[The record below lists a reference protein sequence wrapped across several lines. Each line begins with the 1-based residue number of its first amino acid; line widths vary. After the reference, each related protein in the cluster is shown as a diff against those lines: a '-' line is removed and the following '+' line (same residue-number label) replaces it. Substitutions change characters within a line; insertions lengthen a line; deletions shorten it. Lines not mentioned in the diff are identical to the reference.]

1 MSNPFQ
7 SHQGDNHQF
16 DVKHAIDD
24 AGHLGAQI
32 WNDMRTEGPKIVDY
46 CSKTPIVADTAGA
59 LCSLAIVLAPEA
71 PPAAIAVGTLGVTM
85 FGAKAVYDL
94 AAPAIEQGAKRVM
107 NLPFQNQ

>member
-7 SHQGDNHQF
+7 IHHGDNHQF
-16 DVKHAIDD
+16 DAKNVVED

-46 CSKTPIVADTAGA
+46 CSKTPIVTDVAGG

-71 PPAAIAVGTLGVTM
+71 PPVAIAAGTLGVTL
-85 FGAKAVYDL
+85 FGAKAIYDL
-94 AAPAIEQGAKRVM
+94 AAPAIEQGAKAVM
-107 NLPFQNQ
+107 KMPFQQ

>member
-7 SHQGDNHQF
+7 SHRGDNHQF

-46 CSKTPIVADTAGA
+46 CGKTPIVTDTAGA

-94 AAPAIEQGAKRVM
+94 AAPAIEQGAKKMM